1 MTASAAGG
9 SLQAATLGFTL
20 MLTACGDKPGEVR
33 PCDPGT
39 RRACELDGQAG
50 GELCTEARRWSGQC
64 EVIPELECEPT
75 TCEQTGLC
83 LRRASFVANTYGIA
97 NPSLCWSGTRVGVGW
112 SSWGHVDQAV
122 HYFTTLTWDGY
133 LASEPIVTTSTE
145 GLLHGADSA
154 CAWVAPVFGVVA
166 DAYTNSPE
174 AVRFATVS
182 EAGELLSSEWM
193 KDGDAIRR
201 PPAFIATDADND
213 SFWVV
218 ASRTAHSAT
227 VDGVLEAASPLWFR
241 APGWNN
247 DAETHVGYSWS
258 GSEHLVVWCDEYGG
272 GALSLSRH
280 AADGTR
286 VGSITEL
293 ATEADDLG
301 SAVVWTGSGYGLAWP
316 AAVDGPMLGGV
327 MFARLTPEA
336 ALIAEPI
343 DVANTEGSGLSE
355 PALVWTGTE
364 YIVGFSSGGSPYREE
379 VRVRRI
385 RADGTPY
392 PESLRVTQPGDTGV
406 SSPGLTWADDALF
419 VAWTDGFP
427 EETKTHISRL
437 TLCE

>member
-1 MTASAAGG
+1 VTASAAGG

-20 MLTACGDKPGEVR
+20 MLAACGDKPGEVR

-39 RRACELDGQAG
+39 SRACELDGQAG

-83 LRRASFVANTYGIA
+83 LRRTSFVANTYGIA
-97 NPSLCWSGTRVGVGW
+97 NPSLCWSGTRVGMGW
-112 SSWGHVDQAV
+112 ASWGHFDQAV

-182 EAGELLSSEWM
+182 ETGELLSSEWV
-193 KDGDAIRR
+193 KEEDDVRL
-201 PPAFIATDADND
+201 PPAFVVADAETD

-218 ASRTAHSAT
+218 ASPTAYRAQPN
-227 VDGVLEAASPLWFR
+227 GVLKSGSPLGFR
-241 APGWNN
+241 AAGWSN
-247 DAETHVGYSWS
+247 DAKTLVAYAWS
-258 GSEHLVVWCDEYGG
+258 GSEHLVVWCEEGG

-286 VGSITEL
+286 VGNITEV
-293 ATEADDLG
+293 ATDDADDFG

-316 AAVDGPMLGGV
+316 IWDADQSLSGV
-327 MFARLTPEA
+327 MFARLTQDA
-336 ALIAEPI
+336 QVLAEPI
-343 DVANTEGSGLSE
+343 DVANEPHSGLSN
-355 PALVWTGTE
+355 PALVWTGSE

-392 PESLRVTQPGDTGV
+392 PESLRVTELGDTGV

-427 EETKTHISRL
+427 EETKTHVARL